1 MLGGGRV
8 RRVYMGSL
16 MQQSPC
22 ARVEKR
28 GGKKKRPPM
37 PKTAILPELEPIEEV
52 EPAKEEVSPAK
63 SIIISKPS
71 IASVTS
77 TKFGGERMIQA
88 RKGLLER
95 QSLEESCLIADG
107 EELASFSF
115 GMLLPIGPS
124 PVF

>member
-1 MLGGGRV
+1 
-8 RRVYMGSL
+8 

-28 GGKKKRPPM
+28 GGKKKRYAM
-37 PKTAILPELEPIEEV
+37 YKAAALPKQDPVEPIEELEV
-52 EPAKEEVSPAK
+52 AEEEVVSPTK
-63 SIIISKPS
+63 SVIVTKPS
-71 IASVTS
+71 IASVAS

-107 EELASFSF
+107 EELTPL
-115 GMLLPIGPS
+115 GMPLPQVSCYFLIS
-124 PVF
+124 S

>member
-8 RRVYMGSL
+8 RRVSMGSL

-37 PKTAILPELEPIEEV
+37 PKTAILPKPEPVEEV
-52 EPAKEEVSPAK
+52 EPAKEEEVSPAK

-107 EELASFSF
+107 EELASF
-115 GMLLPIGPS
+115 GTLLPVGPS

>member
-1 MLGGGRV
+1 
-8 RRVYMGSL
+8 MGSL

-28 GGKKKRPPM
+28 GGKKKRPAM
-37 PKTAILPELEPIEEV
+37 PRTAILPKPEPVEPVEEV
-52 EPAKEEVSPAK
+52 EPAEEGVSPAK
-63 SIIISKPS
+63 SIVITKPS

-77 TKFGGERMIQA
+77 TKFGGDRMIQA

-107 EELASFSF
+107 EELASFS
-115 GMLLPIGPS
+115 MSPLPVRLS
-124 PVF
+124 FVF

>member
-8 RRVYMGSL
+8 RRVSLGSV

-28 GGKKKRPPM
+28 GGKKKRPVRPKAVTM
-37 PKTAILPELEPIEEV
+37 PRTEPFEAVTELETTEE
-52 EPAKEEVSPAK
+52 EIPSPVK
-63 SIIISKPS
+63 STIITKPS

-95 QSLEESCLIADG
+95 QSLEESCLIAEG
-107 EELASFSF
+107 GELASFGVF
-115 GMLLPIGPS
+115 LP
-124 PVF
+124 